1 MATEA
6 EENLPEGVAFHDA
19 SLSWQVF
26 CWMEALGWKFLP
38 QEGGLL
44 DQPEGLMD
52 DLAQWVRLRGIV
64 EWQIKHQ
71 ATGSG

>member
-1 MATEA
+1 
-6 EENLPEGVAFHDA
+6 
-19 SLSWQVF
+19 
-26 CWMEALGWKFLP
+26 MEALGWKFLP